1 LTRALV
7 LVGAAVLAA
16 AVLFRWWL
24 PSERVTTPAIS
35 RPDTRLD
42 YRLEDFKAHF
52 HDEQGRPELLVRG
65 PSLEHDAESR
75 VVTLR
80 NPEFPELLV
89 QGPSLEHD
97 AESRVVTLRN
107 PEFEVATPAE
117 PWKGRANQ
125 GVFEREFD
133 TLRLVDEVE
142 LWRDGPKGRLIVTTQ
157 ALQHQRPARTISADV
172 PVILTRPGTELNA
185 GGLMIQ
191 LDTETVALS
200 DDVHIQAQPAA
211 LQN

>member
-1 LTRALV
+1 LKRSLV
-7 LVGAAVLAA
+7 LVGAIVLTA

-24 PSERVTTPAIS
+24 PSERIITPSIS

-42 YRLEDFKAHF
+42 YRLEDFEARF
-52 HDEQGRPELLVRG
+52 HDEQGRPELTVRG

-80 NPEFPELLV
+80 EPAFRISTE
-89 QGPSLEHD
+89 D
-97 AESRVVTLRN
+97 A
-107 PEFEVATPAE
+107 
-117 PWKGRANQ
+117 PWNGRALQ
-125 GVFEREFD
+125 GYFDREFD
-133 TLRLVDEVE
+133 TLRLTEQVE
-142 LWRDGPKGRLIVTTQ
+142 LWRDGPEGRLTLTTQ

-172 PVILTRPGTELNA
+172 PVVLTRPGTEVNA

-191 LDTETVALS
+191 LDTETVELS

-211 LQN
+211 RRN

>member
-1 LTRALV
+1 MTRALV

-52 HDEQGRPELLVRG
+52 HDEQGR
-65 PSLEHDAESR
+65 
-75 VVTLR
+75 
-80 NPEFPELLV
+80 PELLV

-200 DDVHIQAQPAA
+200 DDVHIQAQPTAR
-211 LQN
+211 QN